1 MAFDPNLYAIQIALS
16 IDSGEAFKAV
26 DELESRIGGIEESLS
41 RALTQTLS
49 GVVDV
54 TSEISQS
61 LGAMTGIIDDQNQ
74 RYVDQFDQLGETLER
89 NTEATDEIQKQ
100 FDLNEDL
107 QEIRKEMFEL
117 DEERQLLQQLALET
131 IASEQFSA
139 QELDDIYQAMGLTLE
154 EIDELH
160 ERHGDNIDRNTTGSR
175 RYRTEFQELLRTID
189 QVSDA
194 MFANAN
200 ALGNMT
206 KQAEDFVTA
215 NFRAYGTQHDLLNAV
230 AQTSAEYGV
239 FTEQTQEAYKELMG
253 IKVPIQLLDEYAGMV
268 AQTSRITGVSI
279 KGLAEYTRTMR
290 GAGLELGDLAYVMN
304 VTTAAQEAFGLTA
317 AEVNKVLT
325 EQLDKL
331 SLMTS
336 IYGNE
341 VPADMAVAQSM
352 FAGLAKQA
360 GATAEAISKINE
372 IMYAT
377 GSEALVLNGKLGPTF
392 GEGTEGRAQA
402 ITDTFSKMGMELYN
416 AQQSSE
422 MTRAELD
429 MLTIRL
435 GAKAKALGG
444 NIDMVTFYRN
454 LIKESGGTIEGMT
467 AAMENMRAEHVRI
480 QDEQAAFNDSM
491 NTLYAS
497 IQALNASIWALV
509 SPFVNFIAQGM
520 IPIISTAA
528 FLIDTI
534 GNVIGIFT
542 GLWAALEDL
551 IPPLYYVRMA
561 AATLVAAFILIP
573 PILTGII
580 GLMSVGA
587 NVFNIFGASI
597 AFVQT
602 RMAGFFARASVG
614 LAQLGTMFI
623 SFMTTLGA
631 GLNALGMA
639 IAPVMLPLLALSGAL
654 LLTATAAY
662 VFAQA
667 TAIIAEQGWAAA
679 AAMAG
684 IVVSVGLLGLVLVGL
699 ATLAQGPIALG
710 LLAISVALLAVGAAA
725 YMVGAGI
732 NLAATGMATLLNAIP
747 PDIGARFLQLA
758 AGLTALSL
766 VAYFVTPGL
775 LLLGYGLA
783 AIALPAFMAGYG
795 IQSLVTGLQ
804 ALAEIELPDLGG
816 KLLLLAIE
824 IAAGALILSAVMTP
838 LALAGVGLYLFA
850 TGLQQL
856 SGFEVP
862 DLGGK
867 LIAMAGELWVG
878 AIILGAVM
886 TPLALAGVGLYLF
899 ATGLQQLSGF
909 EAPDLGGKLIALAGE
924 LWVGA
929 IILGAVMTPLMVAGA
944 AIWVFAKGL
953 ESLSGIEI
961 AGFGGKLID
970 LALEMALA
978 AALILPAAAVLAM
991 SAPALIAAG
1000 ASLAIGGGA
1009 MLIGAIALG
1018 FSTSMLSR
1026 AIESLAGSSEILVGF
1041 TAAAER
1047 FAALN
1052 FSALNSSVVQLGNVS
1067 TNMVSHID
1075 RLVTAAVRMENTQI
1089 DAKNFADSLTTA
1101 ASQLDDAAKSLQGPA
1116 ATLTTEIDGIV
1127 QQVERLIAA
1136 EAQIKEIGND
1146 IAEVIQQPADN
1157 TQQPN
1162 EMRNVERVNEAL
1174 NAMVEVKQDNGEMVA
1189 LLARLVELMEAEA
1202 EAEGR
1207 KDREGFFQNEGG
1219 SQPKGDK
1226 FKEAGIDL

>member
-89 NTEATDEIQKQ
+89 NTEATDEIQEQ

-268 AQTSRITGVSI
+268 TQTSRITGVSI

-304 VTTAAQEAFGLTA
+304 VTTAAQEAFGLTT

-360 GATAEAISKINE
+360 GATSEAISKINE

-377 GSEALVLNGKLGPTF
+377 GSEALVLNAKLGPTF

-467 AAMENMRAEHVRI
+467 AAMENMRAEQVRI
-480 QDEQAAFNDSM
+480 QAEQAAFNDSM

-509 SPFVNFIAQGM
+509 SPFVNVIAQGM
-520 IPIISTAA
+520 IPIIDTAA

-551 IPPLYYVRMA
+551 IPPLYYVRKA

-573 PILTGII
+573 PILNGII

-597 AFVQT
+597 AFVKT

-909 EAPDLGGKLIALAGE
+909 EAPDLGGKLI
-924 LWVGA
+924 
-929 IILGAVMTPLMVAGA
+929 
-944 AIWVFAKGL
+944 
-953 ESLSGIEI
+953 
-961 AGFGGKLID
+961 D

-1026 AIESLAGSSEILVGF
+1026 AIESLAGSSETLVGF

-1202 EAEGR
+1202 EAEAEGR